1 VADEIRPAAPGG
13 HDPSPDAAPP
23 GPRAVHLKAAAPVV
37 PLAAQVPE
45 VQAPAAAGDAG
56 RFAWPKQ
63 PTLLSHKIARV
74 DGPAKVQ
81 GAAKYSYDISRPG
94 MLYGRILRSPHA
106 HARVKSIDLSAA
118 QRMPGVRAVL
128 AHVEPGTRVMYQG
141 DEVAAVAAVTEEI
154 AGDAIRAIK
163 VDYEVLP
170 HLATVEQAMAD
181 TAPPIFEG
189 GNTRSGAA
197 EEEGDLEAGFK
208 AAAHIVEATYST
220 QVQTHVCLETHGCVC
235 EWNGDQLTAWV
246 STQAVHG
253 TREGFAQALGIP
265 QANVRVITEYMGGGF
280 GSKFGPD
287 VQGVICARLA
297 KQAGA
302 PVKLMLDRKE
312 EQLATGNR
320 PSAYARIRAGVAADG
335 TLTAFDAET
344 WGTGGAGAGS
354 GFPLPYIYVF
364 PNRRRVHKDVYINAG
379 QQRAMRAPGHPQG
392 CFITEVLMDELA
404 DKVRMDPVEFRM
416 KNLPPEAPN
425 AMWRRYFPMAAERF
439 GWSRRHPTGDP
450 TPGPIKR
457 GFGCAANRWGGGG
470 RGTRAQCEI
479 HPDGGVVMRCGTQ
492 DIGVGTKTLVAMIT
506 AETLGLPLSAVRAE
520 IGDSAFPFS
529 GGSGGSTTAPSVSPA
544 IRVTAVKALEA
555 LAERVAPHLGVA
567 AADLT
572 ASQGRVHAKGD
583 PSKGLAWKE
592 ACKLLGTEPVSVNGE
607 WQQGLSA
614 SGTSGVQMAEVEV
627 DTDTGVTTVKRILCV
642 QDCGLVVNQL
652 TAESQCYGGIVMGI
666 GFALFEHRILD
677 RNTGR
682 MVNPNMEWYLVP
694 GMSDIPAIDIVL
706 LNQPERGVIGIGE
719 PPTISTAAAIA
730 NAVANAVGV
739 RIRSL
744 PITPDKVLAAIE
756 LERSGGTL

>member
-1 VADEIRPAAPGG
+1 
-13 HDPSPDAAPP
+13 
-23 GPRAVHLKAAAPVV
+23 V

>member
-1 VADEIRPAAPGG
+1 MADEICPAAPGG
-13 HDPSPDAAPP
+13 HDPSPDAAPS